1 MIAKN
6 AKSLRILNEK
16 IKNREIEKY
25 YLAHVHGI
33 IDPKQGTLRDYLTRN
48 DDSKI
53 VKITK
58 KPISSNSVEIITEYK
73 TLSHTNDSSLLEV
86 KLITGK
92 THQIRAH
99 FAFVGH
105 PLVGEKKYTDERFS
119 RLNKNDYQSLKAY
132 KIIFKFTSEADIL
145 NYLKGK
151 TISIN

>member
-6 AKSLRILNEK
+6 AKTLKILNQK
-16 IKNREIEKY
+16 MKDREIEKY
-25 YLAHVHGI
+25 YLARVHGI
-33 IDPKQGTLRDYLTRN
+33 IDPKQKTLHDYLTRN
-48 DDSKI
+48 RDSKI

-58 KPISSNSVEIITEYK
+58 KPINHDSVEIITEYK
-73 TLSHTNDSSLLEV
+73 TLCHEKDTSLLEV

-99 FAFVGH
+99 LAFIGH

-119 RLNKNDYQSLKAY
+119 HLNKKHYQSLKAY
-132 KIIFKFTSEADIL
+132 KIIFKFKTDASIL

-151 TISIN
+151 VIEIK